1 MEISLV
7 AIYWL
12 LQLINDCL
20 QTQANP
26 EARRLYDDLLTNY
39 NRLIRPVGNNSDRLT
54 VKMGLSLSQLIEVNL
69 KNQIMIIS
77 VWVEQEW
84 NDYKLKWNPDDYGGI
99 DYLHVPSEHIWLPDI
114 VLYNNADGNYEL
126 TIMTKAM
133 VYYTGRVVWKP
144 PAIYKSFCEIDLEYF
159 PFDEQTCLLKFGSW
173 SYDGYKLDLQHMSGD
188 PNSDTVDYGMDLQD
202 FYLSVEWDVMKV
214 PAVRHEEYY
223 SCCEEPYIDIVFNLT
238 VRRKTLF
245 YTVNLIIPCVGLSF
259 LSVLVFYLP
268 SDSGEKVS
276 LCISVLVSLTVFFLL
291 LSEIIPP
298 TSLVVP
304 LLGKYL
310 LFTMVLVTLSVVVT
324 IIVLNVNFRSP
335 VTHRMRPWVYKI
347 FIQVLPKML
356 FIERPIKDKSDNDD
370 RPEEVLTGVFEM
382 PRVDGFLPYA
392 GRNNFPN
399 ASNIDYSIPTL
410 GLPAP
415 RYDTTTSTSTVLP
428 SLEEMQFNNDCVMNE
443 EYINGNDPDISD
455 IPEVP
460 DISGT
465 NASDGSPIFE
475 TDRVR
480 STEKAVEDA
489 KFIAQHVKNKNS
501 FDEVIEDWKYIA
513 MVLDRLFL
521 WIFALACIMGTALI
535 ILQAPVLYDTT
546 KPIDIIYSKIAKK
559 KLLRKMLTS
568 KDY

>member
-1 MEISLV
+1 
-7 AIYWL
+7 
-12 LQLINDCL
+12 
-20 QTQANP
+20 
-26 EARRLYDDLLTNY
+26 
-39 NRLIRPVGNNSDRLT
+39 
-54 VKMGLSLSQLIEVNL
+54 
-69 KNQIMIIS
+69 
-77 VWVEQEW
+77 
-84 NDYKLKWNPDDYGGI
+84 
-99 DYLHVPSEHIWLPDI
+99 
-114 VLYNNADGNYEL
+114 
-126 TIMTKAM
+126 
-133 VYYTGRVVWKP
+133 
-144 PAIYKSFCEIDLEYF
+144 
-159 PFDEQTCLLKFGSW
+159 
-173 SYDGYKLDLQHMSGD
+173 MSGD

-501 FDEVIEDWKYIA
+501 FDEVSEK
-513 MVLDRLFL
+513 
-521 WIFALACIMGTALI
+521 IFDF
-535 ILQAPVLYDTT
+535 VF
-546 KPIDIIYSKIAKK
+546 S
-559 KLLRKMLTS
+559 
-568 KDY
+568 